1 MRLARKAAVVVMTA
15 AASIGGSAATA
26 TAATSAPAATPA
38 ACGWTAP
45 LGGNYYA
52 GEAEYWLS
60 YNTCNRTVRGAVE
73 VLKATSTNWQLWV
86 YNEDTGAE
94 KVIVVDSNDPNQ
106 AGNQYT
112 VPISDAGTESHV
124 CVQPYGYNG
133 QAQGTKACTGY
144 Y

>member
-26 TAATSAPAATPA
+26 AAATSAPAAAPA
-38 ACGWTAP
+38 ACGWQAP

-52 GEAEYWLS
+52 NEVEYWLS
-60 YNTCNRTVRGAVE
+60 FNTCNRTVRGAID
-73 VLKATSTNWQLWV
+73 VLKANDTDWELWV

-94 KVIVVDSNDPNQ
+94 KVIWVDSNDPNQ

-112 VPISDAGTESHV
+112 AAIGDAGTESHV

-133 QAQGTKACTGY
+133 KSEGVKACTGY